1 MNFYFLDMSPKAK
14 SNSSKGPTQAPTQ
27 KVEVESEKTHDSRVP
42 SWVLTLGRTL
52 LFPST
57 PPTGG

>member
-27 KVEVESEKTHDSRVP
+27 KVDVESEKHTTAGS
-42 SWVLTLGRTL
+42 LLGSL
-52 LFPST
+52 L
-57 PPTGG
+57 